1 MKYKN
6 ITKIDLELPNI
17 GIVKAGEV
25 VELPEGFNNAN
36 FTKVVEAKIVEV
48 IKKEDAKKGI

>member
-25 VELPEGFNNAN
+25 IELPKGLNNAN
-36 FTKVVEAKIVEV
+36 FKVVEEE
-48 IKKEDAKKGI
+48 IKKINK